1 MFGFSDIYGLHV
13 KAYIVLAAYSFSGKS
28 LKTESVVQHR
38 LEFLKAVRFGMYVL
52 KELVWW
58 ASCEGLY
65 SFGCTF
71 VFRQTLENQIC
82 DPASA
87 GISAGRQSLRGTL

>member
-1 MFGFSDIYGLHV
+1 VFVFSDIYGLHV
-13 KAYIVLAAYSFSGKS
+13 KAYIVLAAYLFSGKS
-28 LKTESVVQHR
+28 LKTESVVQRR

-52 KELVWW
+52 KELVWC

-65 SFGCTF
+65 SFGRIF

-82 DPASA
+82 DPALA
-87 GISAGRQSLRGTL
+87 GISEGRQI